1 MTWSLFFSFAGVIAI
16 SWYPPDMRDDNGE
29 SVDDIMPLILE
40 VAHKYLIKVC
50 CKVCDVCSNI
60 VLPRFILISFCIQV
74 TVHIEPYKERNEVN
88 MFTNVKYIIER

>member
-1 MTWSLFFSFAGVIAI
+1 
-16 SWYPPDMRDDNGE
+16 MRDDNGE

-50 CKVCDVCSNI
+50 VMFSDNI
-60 VLPRFILISFCIQV
+60 RPGFILMSFFVQV
-74 TVHIEPYKERNEVN
+74 AVHIEPYKERNEVN